1 MKKTTFFCKAL
12 VIILFCLIAIAP
24 YSSVSARD
32 NSGHDR
38 RGYNRGSREVIYVGH
53 DKYHYRD
60 GRFYRPSW
68 FGLEFF
74 ASTPPM
80 GAVVA
85 VLPYG
90 YKIIGYG
97 GATYYYYNN
106 IYYKNYPGGYV
117 VVPVPITT
125 STSTSV
131 VTQSQGTYYGQT
143 VVVNVPNRNGTYAPV
158 TLHKQNG
165 GYIGPQGEYYDGNP
179 SVEQL
184 RALYGK

>member
-1 MKKTTFFCKAL
+1 MKKAGFRGTVLTA
-12 VIILFCLIAIAP
+12 ILFMFLMGMT
-24 YSSVSARD
+24 YQSVLARD
-32 NSGHDR
+32 DGRHNNGNHGRSG
-38 RGYNRGSREVIYVGH
+38 REVIYVGH
-53 DKYHYRD
+53 NKYHYRD

-68 FGLEFF
+68 FGLEFVVS
-74 ASTPPM
+74 APPI

-90 YKIIGYG
+90 HQTRAYRGT
-97 GATYYYYNN
+97 TYYYYNN
-106 IYYKNYPGGYV
+106 IYYKNCPGGYV
-117 VVPVPITT
+117 VVPVPVAT

-131 VTQSQGTYYGQT
+131 ATQSQGIYYGQT
-143 VVVNVPNRNGTYAPV
+143 VVVNVPNKNGTYTAV